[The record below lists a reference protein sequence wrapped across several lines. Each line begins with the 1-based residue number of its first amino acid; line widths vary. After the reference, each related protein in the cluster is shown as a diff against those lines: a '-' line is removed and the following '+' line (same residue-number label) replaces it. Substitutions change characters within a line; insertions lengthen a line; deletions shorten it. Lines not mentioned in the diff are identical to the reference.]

1 MTYCIGININ
11 EGMVFAS
18 DSRTNAGLDNINVY
32 TKMLNYAVGDR
43 NLVIVTSG
51 NLATSQAVFGSIK
64 KDLEVSNP
72 ITSLNTCETLEEVAN
87 YIGSLTVKHSS
98 PQGINEEVLQ
108 LGSSYIVGG
117 QIKNQKSEIYLVY
130 PQGNYIRPSEARPY
144 LIIGEINYGKPIL
157 DRVLKPDIT
166 LGDAARCALISMD
179 STIKSD
185 LRVGPPIDFVVYKKG
200 LIQPIYQNKFE
211 INDPEY
217 SSITDSWSQSII
229 RAFETFPRFNWE
241 KNNNKN

>member
-1 MTYCIGININ
+1 MTYCIGINVN

-117 QIKNQKSEIYLVY
+117 QIKNQKSDIYLVY

-241 KNNNKN
+241 KKQ

>member
-1 MTYCIGININ
+1 MTYCIGINVN

-117 QIKNQKSEIYLVY
+117 QIKNQKPEIYLVY

-241 KNNNKN
+241 KKQ

>member
-1 MTYCIGININ
+1 MTYCIGINVN
-11 EGMVFAS
+11 EVMVFAS

-64 KDLEVSNP
+64 KDLEVSNLD
-72 ITSLNTCETLEEVAN
+72 TSLNTCETLEEVAS

-241 KNNNKN
+241 KKQ

>member
-1 MTYCIGININ
+1 MTYCIGINVN

-72 ITSLNTCETLEEVAN
+72 YTSLNTCETLEEVAN

-117 QIKNQKSEIYLVY
+117 QIKNQKPEIYLVY

-229 RAFETFPRFNWE
+229 QAFETFPRFNWE
-241 KNNNKN
+241 KKQ

>member
-1 MTYCIGININ
+1 MTYCIGINVN

-64 KDLEVSNP
+64 KDLEVSNLD
-72 ITSLNTCETLEEVAN
+72 TSLNTCETLEEVSN

-229 RAFETFPRFNWE
+229 QAFETFPRFNWE
-241 KNNNKN
+241 KKQ

>member
-1 MTYCIGININ
+1 MTYCIGINVN

-18 DSRTNAGLDNINVY
+18 DSRTNAGLDDINTY
-32 TKMLNYAVGDR
+32 SKMFNYAVGDR

-51 NLATSQAVFGSIK
+51 NLATSQAVFSSIK
-64 KDLEVSNP
+64 KDLEANNP
-72 ITSLNTCETLEEVAN
+72 ITSLNTCTTIEEVAS
-87 YIGSLTVKHSS
+87 YVGSLTVKHSS

-117 QIKNQKSEIYLVY
+117 QIKSQKSEIYLVY

-157 DRVLKPDIT
+157 DRVLKPEIS

-200 LIQPIYQNKFE
+200 LIEPIYINKFE
-211 INDPEY
+211 INNPEY
-217 SSITDSWSQSII
+217 SSNTISWSQSII
-229 RAFETFPRFNWE
+229 RSFETFPRFNWE
-241 KNNNKN
+241 K

>member
-72 ITSLNTCETLEEVAN
+72 ITSLNTCETLEEVSN

-241 KNNNKN
+241 KKQ

>member
-229 RAFETFPRFNWE
+229 QAFETFPRFNWE
-241 KNNNKN
+241 KKQ

>member
-1 MTYCIGININ
+1 M
-11 EGMVFAS
+11 
-18 DSRTNAGLDNINVY
+18 
-32 TKMLNYAVGDR
+32 
-43 NLVIVTSG
+43 
-51 NLATSQAVFGSIK
+51 
-64 KDLEVSNP
+64 
-72 ITSLNTCETLEEVAN
+72 
-87 YIGSLTVKHSS
+87 
-98 PQGINEEVLQ
+98 
-108 LGSSYIVGG
+108 
-117 QIKNQKSEIYLVY
+117 
-130 PQGNYIRPSEARPY
+130 
-144 LIIGEINYGKPIL
+144 

>member
-1 MTYCIGININ
+1 
-11 EGMVFAS
+11 MVFAS
-18 DSRTNAGLDNINVY
+18 DSRTNAGLDDINTY
-32 TKMLNYAVGDR
+32 SKMFNYAVGDR

-51 NLATSQAVFGSIK
+51 NLATSQAVFSSIK
-64 KDLEVSNP
+64 KDLQASNP
-72 ITSLNTCETLEEVAN
+72 ITSLNTCTTIEEVAS
-87 YIGSLTVKHSS
+87 YVGSLTVKHSS

-157 DRVLKPDIT
+157 DRVLKPEIS

-200 LIQPIYQNKFE
+200 FIEPIYINKFE

-217 SSITDSWSQSII
+217 SSITSSWSQSII

-241 KNNNKN
+241 K

>member
-1 MTYCIGININ
+1 MTYCIGINVN

-64 KDLEVSNP
+64 KDLEASTPN
-72 ITSLNTCETLEEVAN
+72 TSLNTCETLEEVAS

-157 DRVLKPDIT
+157 DRVLKPDIS

-185 LRVGPPIDFVVYKKG
+185 LRVGAPIDFVVYKKG

-241 KNNNKN
+241 KKQ

>member
-1 MTYCIGININ
+1 MTYCIGINVN

-72 ITSLNTCETLEEVAN
+72 YTSLNTCETLEEVAN

-229 RAFETFPRFNWE
+229 QAFETFPRFNWE
-241 KNNNKN
+241 KKQ

>member
-1 MTYCIGININ
+1 MTYCIGINVN
-11 EGMVFAS
+11 DGMVFAS
-18 DSRTNAGLDNINVY
+18 DSRTNAGLDDINTY
-32 TKMLNYAVGDR
+32 SKMFNYAVGDR

-51 NLATSQAVFGSIK
+51 NLATSQAVFSSIK
-64 KDLEVSNP
+64 KDLEASDP
-72 ITSLNTCETLEEVAN
+72 ITSLNTCTTIEEVAN
-87 YIGSLTVKHSS
+87 YVGSLTVKHSS

-117 QIKNQKSEIYLVY
+117 QIKDQKSEIYLVY

-157 DRVLKPDIT
+157 DRVLKPEIS

-200 LIQPIYQNKFE
+200 LIEPIYINKFE

-217 SSITDSWSQSII
+217 SSITSSWSQSII
-229 RAFETFPRFNWE
+229 RAFETFPRFNW
-241 KNNNKN
+241 

>member
-1 MTYCIGININ
+1 MTYCIGINVN

-229 RAFETFPRFNWE
+229 QAFETFPRFNWE
-241 KNNNKN
+241 KKQ

>member
-1 MTYCIGININ
+1 MTYCIGINVN

-64 KDLEVSNP
+64 KDLEGSNP
-72 ITSLNTCETLEEVAN
+72 DTSLNTCETLEEVAN

-241 KNNNKN
+241 KKQ

>member
-1 MTYCIGININ
+1 MTYCIGINVN

-72 ITSLNTCETLEEVAN
+72 DTSLNTCETLEEVAN

-117 QIKNQKSEIYLVY
+117 QIKNQKPEIYLVY

-241 KNNNKN
+241 KKQ

>member
-1 MTYCIGININ
+1 MTYCIGINVN

-72 ITSLNTCETLEEVAN
+72 YTSLNTCETLEEVAN

-229 RAFETFPRFNWE
+229 QAFETFPRFNWE
-241 KNNNKN
+241 KKL

>member
-1 MTYCIGININ
+1 MTYCIGINVN

-166 LGDAARCALISMD
+166 LGDAARCSLISMD

-241 KNNNKN
+241 KKQ

>member
-1 MTYCIGININ
+1 MTYCIGINVN

-241 KNNNKN
+241 KKQ

>member
-1 MTYCIGININ
+1 MTYCIGINVN
-11 EGMVFAS
+11 DGMVFAS
-18 DSRTNAGLDNINVY
+18 DSRTNAGLDDINTY
-32 TKMLNYAVGDR
+32 SKMFNYAVGDR

-51 NLATSQAVFGSIK
+51 NLATSQAVFSSIK
-64 KDLEVSNP
+64 KDLQASNP
-72 ITSLNTCETLEEVAN
+72 ITSLNTCTTIEEVAN
-87 YIGSLTVKHSS
+87 YVGSLTVRHSS

-117 QIKNQKSEIYLVY
+117 QIKDQKSEIYLVY

-157 DRVLKPDIT
+157 DRVLKPEIS

-200 LIQPIYQNKFE
+200 FIEPIYINKFE

-217 SSITDSWSQSII
+217 SSITSSWSQSII

-241 KNNNKN
+241 K

>member
-1 MTYCIGININ
+1 MTYCIGINVN
-11 EGMVFAS
+11 DGMVFAS
-18 DSRTNAGLDNINVY
+18 DSRTNAGLDDINTY
-32 TKMLNYAVGDR
+32 SKMFNYAVGDR

-51 NLATSQAVFGSIK
+51 NLATSQAVFSSIK
-64 KDLEVSNP
+64 KDLEASNP
-72 ITSLNTCETLEEVAN
+72 ITSLNTCTTIEEVAS
-87 YIGSLTVKHSS
+87 YVGSLTVKHSS

-157 DRVLKPDIT
+157 DRVLKPEIS

-200 LIQPIYQNKFE
+200 LIEPIYINKFE
-211 INDPEY
+211 INNPEY
-217 SSITDSWSQSII
+217 SSITSSWSQSII
-229 RAFETFPRFNWE
+229 RAFETFPRFSWE
-241 KNNNKN
+241 K

>member
-1 MTYCIGININ
+1 MTYCIGINVN

-18 DSRTNAGLDNINVY
+18 DSRTNAGLDDINTY
-32 TKMLNYAVGDR
+32 SKMFNYAVGDR

-51 NLATSQAVFGSIK
+51 NLATSQAVFSSIK
-64 KDLEVSNP
+64 KDLEASNP
-72 ITSLNTCETLEEVAN
+72 ITSLNTCTTIEEVAN
-87 YIGSLTVKHSS
+87 YVGSLTVKHSS

-157 DRVLKPDIT
+157 DRVLKPEIS

-200 LIQPIYQNKFE
+200 LIEPIYINKFE
-211 INDPEY
+211 INNPEY
-217 SSITDSWSQSII
+217 SSITSSWSQSII

-241 KNNNKN
+241 K

>member
-229 RAFETFPRFNWE
+229 QAFETFPRFNWE

>member
-1 MTYCIGININ
+1 MTYCIGINVN

-64 KDLEVSNP
+64 KDLEVSNLD
-72 ITSLNTCETLEEVAN
+72 TSLNTCETLEEVAN

-229 RAFETFPRFNWE
+229 QAFETFPRFNWE
-241 KNNNKN
+241 KKQ

>member
-241 KNNNKN
+241 KKQ

>member
-1 MTYCIGININ
+1 MTYCIGINVN

-217 SSITDSWSQSII
+217 SSITNSWSRSII

-241 KNNNKN
+241 KKQ

>member
-1 MTYCIGININ
+1 MTYCIGINVN

-32 TKMLNYAVGDR
+32 TKMFNYAVGDR

-64 KDLEVSNP
+64 KDLEVSNLD
-72 ITSLNTCETLEEVAN
+72 ISLNTCETLEEVAS

-117 QIKNQKSEIYLVY
+117 QIKNQKPEIYLVY
-130 PQGNYIRPSEARPY
+130 PQGNYIRPSEAKPY

-241 KNNNKN
+241 KKQ

>member
-1 MTYCIGININ
+1 MTYCIGINVN

-64 KDLEVSNP
+64 KDLEVSNLD
-72 ITSLNTCETLEEVAN
+72 TSLNTCETLEEVAS

-241 KNNNKN
+241 KKQ

>member
-1 MTYCIGININ
+1 MTYCIGINVN
-11 EGMVFAS
+11 DGMVFAS
-18 DSRTNAGLDNINVY
+18 DSRTNAGLDDINTY
-32 TKMLNYAVGDR
+32 SKMFNYAVGDR

-51 NLATSQAVFGSIK
+51 NLATSQAVFSSIK
-64 KDLEVSNP
+64 KDLQASNP
-72 ITSLNTCETLEEVAN
+72 ITSLNTCTTIEEVAS
-87 YIGSLTVKHSS
+87 YVGSLTVKHSS

-157 DRVLKPDIT
+157 DRVLKPEIS

-200 LIQPIYQNKFE
+200 FIEPIYINKFE

-217 SSITDSWSQSII
+217 SSITSSWSQSII

-241 KNNNKN
+241 K

>member
-1 MTYCIGININ
+1 
-11 EGMVFAS
+11 MVFAS

-241 KNNNKN
+241 KKQ